1 MRYSFSMLN
10 VDYVQL
16 NNKWNYK
23 NVISPYYRIYY
34 VDGGEGTLSNANQSL
49 KLTPHH
55 LYIIPSYTLCHLNC
69 EKHLSVYFV
78 HFFEESNNGISLF
91 QHNRIL
97 LSAKAT
103 DIDIAN
109 FKRLYKINPNRGL
122 NRSDNPKVYEKE
134 IFYKEYEDL
143 NNLQRPSTFM
153 ETQGIILQLISRFVG
168 LNSFQQKTPEV
179 IPSKILGVMSYI
191 NINLKE
197 NISVTSLA
205 SIANQNRDYF
215 SRLFHK
221 YTGSRPIDYLHDR
234 RIERAQYLILRT
246 TLSFEEIAHETGFES
261 IPHFFRIFKRKTSL
275 TPDQF
280 RKMNIST

>member
-1 MRYSFSMLN
+1 MGYNFSLLN

-34 VDGGEGTLSNANQSL
+34 VDEGEGTLSNSDQNL
-49 KLTPHH
+49 KLQPQH
-55 LYIIPSYTLCHLNC
+55 LYIIPSYTLVNLNC
-69 EKHLSVYFV
+69 AENLSVYFI
-78 HFFEESNNGISLF
+78 HFFEDFNNGMSLF
-91 QHNRIL
+91 QHNRFFF
-97 LSAKAT
+97 ATKANAV
-103 DIDIAN
+103 DIAN

-122 NRSDNPKVYEKE
+122 NRSDNPKIYEKE

-143 NNLQRPSTFM
+143 NNLQHASTFF
-153 ETQGIILQLISRFVG
+153 ETQGIILQLISRFLS
-168 LNSFQQKTPEV
+168 LNNFQQKTPEI
-179 IPSKILGVMSYI
+179 IPSKILGIMSYI

-205 SIANQNRDYF
+205 SRANQNRDYF

-221 YTGSRPIDYLHDR
+221 YTGARPIDYLHDR

-246 TLSFEEIAHETGFES
+246 HLSFEEIAYETGFES
-261 IPHFFRIFKRKTSL
+261 IPHFFKIFKRKTSL

-280 RKMNIST
+280 RKMNIGL